1 MAVRTRSDM
10 HIGLDLI
17 LNVLNA
23 TPTNRLDPPIKDYF
37 LNMTI
42 GNFVKEVINKANRPD
57 ETKRVPFR
65 ILTYG
70 DILNKYND
78 IYTLIKE
85 DDSLLPITPIAN
97 SFHYL
102 YNYPSD
108 LLRFE
113 TSYSN
118 VCPVDCITYPAATSP
133 SLTNAGAGNVN
144 VGQHHYFVVFVYAD
158 GVSDVNA
165 ESISSITIASSAA
178 TVNITNIPL
187 GSTGCTAR
195 RIYRTSIND
204 KWYNAKLLT
213 TISDNVTTSYS
224 DNIADSGL
232 GAIGFNNQNDTVLP
246 NVLLNTYDVIAFN
259 LNPFGGKRK
268 YIATT
273 LQSDGIKVYHLGRYS
288 FSKFGIVYIKK
299 PAVLTSSPTPVN
311 CDLPESVH
319 DKIVEDTAKFI
330 AAVTANG
337 TYQHLLMEAKN
348 KIQ

>member
-1 MAVRTRSDM
+1 MAIRTRSDM

-42 GNFVKEVINKANRPD
+42 ANFVKDVINKANRPD
-57 ETKRVPFR
+57 ENKRVPFR

-85 DDSLLPITPIAN
+85 DDSLLPVTPISDN
-97 SFHYL
+97 SYYL

-108 LLRFE
+108 LFRFE
-113 TSYSN
+113 TSYSK
-118 VCPVDCITYPAATSP
+118 VCPLNCVTYSAATAP
-133 SLTNAGAGNVN
+133 TLTNGGAGSVN
-144 VGQHHYFVVFVYAD
+144 IGTHYYFVVFVYAD

-165 ESISSITIASSAA
+165 ESVSSIAITGSTATINLS
-178 TVNITNIPL
+178 NIPL

-195 RIYRTSIND
+195 RIYRTSANGI
-204 KWYNAKLLT
+204 WYTAKLVG
-213 TISDNVTTSYS
+213 TIPDNTSTICV
-224 DNIADSGL
+224 DNIADSSL
-232 GAIGFNNQNDTVLP
+232 GAVGFNNLNDTVLP
-246 NVLLNTYDVIAFN
+246 NVLLSTYDVASFN

-273 LQSDGIKVYHLGRYS
+273 LQTNGIKVYHLGRYS
-288 FSKFGIVYIKK
+288 LSKFGMIYIKT
-299 PAVLTSSPTPVN
+299 PAVLTSSPTTVN

-330 AAVTANG
+330 AAAVGNG
-337 TYQHLLMEAKN
+337 TYEHLLMEAKN
-348 KIQ
+348 KMQ